1 MEGAKEMDADLDMK
15 IRKVDDISVVDLA
28 GDVDAFTCLKL
39 REAIVDLV
47 NEGESRVVIG
57 MSNVN
62 YIDSS
67 GLGTLVGGL
76 RRVSEKKGGLAISGA
91 TPQIKKVLSIT
102 GLNRVFRLFEDEGG
116 AVRSL
121 KL

>member
-1 MEGAKEMDADLDMK
+1 MDPDLEVS
-15 IRKVDDISVVDLA
+15 ISRTGNIPIVALSGDIDTY
-28 GDVDAFTCLKL
+28 TCAKL
-39 REAIVDLV
+39 REAIVDLI
-47 NEGESRVVIG
+47 NEGDLRVVIN

-76 RRVSEKKGGLAISGA
+76 RRVNEKNGELAISSA
-91 TPQIKKVLSIT
+91 TPQLLKVFNIT
-102 GLNRVFRLFEDEGG
+102 GLSRVFDIFENEGD

-121 KL
+121 ED

>member
-1 MEGAKEMDADLDMK
+1 MEADLDMR
-15 IRKVDDISVVDLA
+15 IRKVDDIPVVDLA

-47 NEGESRVVIG
+47 NEGESNVVIG

-91 TPQIKKVLSIT
+91 PPQIKRVLSIT
-102 GLNRVFRLFEDEGG
+102 GLNKVFRLFEDEVM

>member
-1 MEGAKEMDADLDMK
+1 MEVDLDLK
-15 IRKVDDISVVDLA
+15 IHKVDDVPVVDLA
-28 GDVDAFTCLKL
+28 GDIDAYTCLKL
-39 REAIVDLV
+39 REAIVDLI
-47 NEGESRVVIG
+47 NSGESRVVIG
-57 MSNVN
+57 MSKVN

-91 TPQIKKVLSIT
+91 TPQIKKVLNIT
-102 GLNRVFRLFEDEGG
+102 GLNKVFKLFDDEAK

-121 KL
+121 KT

>member
-1 MEGAKEMDADLDMK
+1 MEADLEMK
-15 IRKVDDISVVDLA
+15 IRKVDNVPVVDLA

-47 NEGESRVVIG
+47 NEGESKVVIG
-57 MSNVN
+57 MSNVK

-91 TPQIKKVLSIT
+91 TPQIKKVMNIT
-102 GLNRVFRLFEDEGG
+102 GLNKVFQLFEDE
-116 AVRSL
+116 AMAIRSL
-121 KL
+121 KP